1 MTPRLGGCPSVT
13 FGESSTF
20 SGSLDALWAEAPL
33 HRLSLPFCRKRSS
46 SRASCLSTLARYRSR
61 ARYSLLK
68 QFAGGARGS
77 MESWHNRRRASSV
90 GDRIAWKLNGSE
102 AEPLGVIVRPRYL
115 YQASTDARSRRKD
128 PHENHAAPQVAGNA
142 SAAGAHPAQTTPACP
157 FLACEPCAYAAR
169 GAEREAHTRC
179 TGLEYDLDGQMI
191 HLGNINKNYRLLSCH
206 ILSELTHCIKYKCE
220 SISFVV

>member
-90 GDRIAWKLNGSE
+90 GDRVAWKLNGSE

-128 PHENHAAPQVAGNA
+128 PHKNHAAPQVAGNA
-142 SAAGAHPAQTTPACP
+142 SPPAP
-157 FLACEPCAYAAR
+157 PCQRR
-169 GAEREAHTRC
+169 GFGVPGFGYRVQEGRKKGGKMAEKGR
-179 TGLEYDLDGQMI
+179 
-191 HLGNINKNYRLLSCH
+191 KNPKVR
-206 ILSELTHCIKYKCE
+206 I
-220 SISFVV
+220 